1 MKKFFKSYI
10 FKKVFPA
17 VLILLSVLI
26 GIIKVD
32 LINTKSLSP
41 LGNTNENYKMVSEE
55 FGEDFSNF
63 IKDNSAVKIYKE
75 DGSDILVRLGEKD
88 FKITNRSIFVD
99 KIQVIFKNITQEI
112 KGAKDTIVNLF

>member
-1 MKKFFKSYI
+1 MKKFFKGYI